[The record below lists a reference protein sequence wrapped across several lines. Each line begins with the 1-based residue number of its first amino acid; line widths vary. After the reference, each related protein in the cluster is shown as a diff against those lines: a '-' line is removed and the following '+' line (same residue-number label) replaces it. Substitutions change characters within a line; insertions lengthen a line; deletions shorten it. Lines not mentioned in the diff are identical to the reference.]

1 MTQSVK
7 TPPTQE
13 KGATTM
19 DNIAKSGL
27 KYVKDRARRDDPVG
41 EATYRALGLVSD
53 GLGVASKAL
62 RQLGE
67 ATKPPAR
74 ARKELASESTPSK
87 KGAAGKPRAKTA

>member
-1 MTQSVK
+1 
-7 TPPTQE
+7 
-13 KGATTM
+13 M
-19 DNIAKSGL
+19 DNIAKTGL

-41 EATYRALGLVSD
+41 EATYRALELVSD

-74 ARKELASESTPSK
+74 ARKELPGESTAPK
-87 KGAAGKPRAKTA
+87 KETTAKPRAKTA